1 MVAVLGDFGANRAYS
16 EERAYIA
23 RISPV
28 GQKHRRVS
36 FHDLEDTVHSVEVTA
51 GSFYEAVARGVKAL
65 QSNAWSGPGAFQVS
79 YVDVTV
85 KEPEVTHRV
94 NLNKFN
100 EWLDRE
106 RGSPR
111 DRSQRQ
117 RVRSILNS

>member
-1 MVAVLGDFGANRAYS
+1 MADSL
-16 EERAYIA
+16 
-23 RISPV
+23 
-28 GQKHRRVS
+28 
-36 FHDLEDTVHSVEVTA
+36 
-51 GSFYEAVARGVKAL
+51 YEAVARGIKAL
-65 QSNAWSGPGAFQVS
+65 QSNDWSGRGAFQVS

-94 NLNKFN
+94 NLSKFN

-111 DRSQRQ
+111 DTSQRQ